1 MSDSPGVTVFK
12 DKLYCFYQGSGEDG
26 QILFTSSP
34 DGSNWAAGAGA
45 DVGMSAGP
53 AVVVYNDLL
62 YCFYQSSGD
71 SGQLMYITNDGSN
84 WQPHDQRIPTNV
96 GMSAGPSACYG

>member
-1 MSDSPGVTVFK
+1 
-12 DKLYCFYQGSGEDG
+12 
-26 QILFTSSP
+26 
-34 DGSNWAAGAGA
+34 
-45 DVGMSAGP
+45 MSAGP
-53 AVVVYNDLL
+53 AVVVYNELL

>member
-1 MSDSPGVTVFK
+1 MPY
-12 DKLYCFYQGSGEDG
+12 LYVAHQGSGQDG
-26 QILFTSSP
+26 QLRYTSTN
-34 DGSNWAAGAGA
+34 DGNNWVQ
-45 DVGMSAGP
+45 DQQVPNVGMSAGP

-62 YCFYQSSGD
+62 YLFYQSSGD

-84 WQPHDQRIPTNV
+84 WQPHDQQIPTAV